1 MKAKVKAEVLYTCE
15 LNEMDAEIVREYAK
29 KHKCSLEFAVWHCY
43 CFNEINLYNNSVESD
58 FSTEEVISV
67 ED

>member
-15 LNEMDAEIVREYAK
+15 LNETDAEIVREYAE
-29 KHKCSLEFAVWHCY
+29 KHKCSLEFAAWHCY